1 MEEAEEG
8 SWVEVK
14 SLRWQ
19 RKKNGVHGQIDG
31 EVCFW
36 GEQFLAE

>member
-1 MEEAEEG
+1 VAE
-8 SWVEVK
+8 
-14 SLRWQ
+14 
-19 RKKNGVHGQIDG
+19 KKNGVHEQIDG